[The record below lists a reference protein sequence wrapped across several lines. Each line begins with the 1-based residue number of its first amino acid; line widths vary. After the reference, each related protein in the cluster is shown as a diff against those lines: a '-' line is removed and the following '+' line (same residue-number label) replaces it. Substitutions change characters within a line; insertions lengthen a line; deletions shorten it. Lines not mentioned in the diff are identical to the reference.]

1 MSKYLGEA
9 WKKIH
14 FPRMKSKNF
23 NEVRHSVS
31 LLQRTYDSIAEIRRN
46 LEALDNEVGGTSMMK
61 DINKQTQK
69 TLSSL
74 NFLTD
79 SIASALHEYRGM
91 LANTNEAR
99 SPDPKKYPHLAKSWG
114 GAMARKHGS
123 TQMECMECGH
133 KFKKKLGR
141 NTVEVKCPK
150 CKGYDTDVA

>member
-1 MSKYLGEA
+1 MNLIEKYLGLDEA
-9 WKKIH
+9 KIH
-14 FPRMKSKNF
+14 FQRMKSKNF

-91 LANTNEAR
+91 LASANE
-99 SPDPKKYPHLAKSWG
+99 SKS
-114 GAMARKHGS
+114 MS
-123 TQMECMECGH
+123 TQMQCMECGH
-133 KFKKKLGR
+133 KFKKKLGK

-150 CKGYDTDVA
+150 CKGYDTEPA

>member
-1 MSKYLGEA
+1 MNLIEKYLGLDEA
-9 WKKIH
+9 KVH

-91 LANTNEAR
+91 LSTNE
-99 SPDPKKYPHLAKSWG
+99 SKS
-114 GAMARKHGS
+114 MS
-123 TQMECMECGH
+123 TQMQCMECGH
-133 KFKKKLGR
+133 RFKKKIGR

-150 CKGYDTDVA
+150 CKGYDTEPA

>member
-1 MSKYLGEA
+1 MNLMDKIDDYLTESSS

-14 FPRMKSKNF
+14 FPRMKSKPF

-31 LLQRTYDSIAEIRRN
+31 ELQRTYDYIADIRRN

-61 DINKQTQK
+61 NINKQTQK

-74 NFLTD
+74 NFLIND
-79 SIASALHEYRGM
+79 IASALHEYRGM
-91 LANTNEAR
+91 LANANE
-99 SPDPKKYPHLAKSWG
+99 AKSWG
-114 GAMARKHGS
+114 GAMARKHSSS

-133 KFKKKLGR
+133 KFKKKLGK